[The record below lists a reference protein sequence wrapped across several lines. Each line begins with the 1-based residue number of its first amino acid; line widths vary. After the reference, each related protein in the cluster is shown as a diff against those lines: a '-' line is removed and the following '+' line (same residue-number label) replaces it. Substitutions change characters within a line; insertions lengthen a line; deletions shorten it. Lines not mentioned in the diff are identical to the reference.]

1 MSGKKEIS
9 GSEAISGKGFLSQG
23 KNRRRDLPA
32 FLFRLVLRINLYV
45 VTGTIAA
52 LFIFLL
58 IYGFNAVS
66 GAGTESFLFNR
77 GADGKINAEWYPTS
91 SNPRFS
97 ILPLLTGTF
106 MTALPAVIIASFFGI
121 GAGIYLSEI
130 AGNKTRK
137 IIKPV
142 IEIYAA
148 IPTVAIGFIMLAVAA
163 SFFDGIFNPANR
175 LNAFLSSL
183 GLAIISVPVITS
195 ITDDSLRAVPDELRI
210 AGYSL
215 GAGKWQVISKIVI
228 PAALRGIS
236 AAVLLGFSRAIG
248 ETMIVLMTSG
258 NAANLTFN
266 PFMSVRTITATIAAE
281 LGEVSSGTIHFY
293 SLFFLGLVLFVM
305 TFILNLTARYFILK
319 YTRKEGSG

>member
-1 MSGKKEIS
+1 MGGIRENN
-9 GSEAISGKGFLSQG
+9 GSDKVSSNGFLSQ
-23 KNRRRDLPA
+23 RRNYWRKSPA
-32 FLFRLVLRINLYV
+32 LLFRLILKINLFL
-45 VTGTIAA
+45 VTGTIAS
-52 LFIFLL
+52 LFLFLL
-58 IYGFNAVS
+58 FYGINAIS
-66 GAGTESFLFNR
+66 GAGIESFLFSR
-77 GADGKINAEWYPTS
+77 STDGKINAEWYPTS

-106 MTALPAVIIASFFGI
+106 MTAIPAVIMASFLGI

-130 AGNKTRK
+130 AGYRTRR
-137 IIKPV
+137 IVKPV
-142 IEIYAA
+142 IELYAA
-148 IPTVAIGFIMLAVAA
+148 IPTVAIGFILLAVAA

-195 ITDDSLRAVPDELRI
+195 ITDDSLRAVPEELRI

-258 NAANLTFN
+258 NAANLTLN

-293 SLFFLGLVLFVM
+293 SLFFLGLVLFLM
-305 TFILNLTARYFILK
+305 TFLLNLIARYFILR
-319 YTRKEGSG
+319 YTRKEGTG

>member
-1 MSGKKEIS
+1 MLK
-9 GSEAISGKGFLSQG
+9 
-23 KNRRRDLPA
+23 
-32 FLFRLVLRINLYV
+32 INLYL

-52 LFIFLL
+52 LFLFLL
-58 IYGFNAVS
+58 IYGFNAIN
-66 GAGTESFLFNR
+66 GAGPESFLFNR
-77 GADGKINAEWYPTS
+77 GTDGKINAEWYPTS

-97 ILPLLTGTF
+97 IIPLLAGTF

-130 AGNKTRK
+130 AGSKTRR

-148 IPTVAIGFIMLAVAA
+148 IPTVAIGFIILAVAA
-163 SFFDGIFNPANR
+163 SFFDGLFNPANR

-195 ITDDSLRAVPDELRI
+195 ITDDSLRAVPDELRL

-215 GAGKWQVISKIVI
+215 GAGKWQVIAKIVI

-281 LGEVSSGTIHFY
+281 LGEVSQGTIHFY
-293 SLFFLGLVLFVM
+293 SLFLLGLVLFVM
-305 TFILNLTARYFILK
+305 TFILNLIARYFILK
-319 YTRKEGSG
+319 YTRKEGVR